1 MDEYLGHRV
10 IQAWQLSHFIAA
22 TKMGELSLLL
32 GDLNASPY
40 TLEYQLVTL
49 FSDLIDCHNMNDGDG
64 FTSAARDNVYSN
76 SAEYPER
83 IDYIFHKVRVKP
95 IKHGESQVWICA
107 LESSISR
114 LLSWKFPALRK
125 RINKQIKIQINK

>member
-1 MDEYLGHRV
+1 
-10 IQAWQLSHFIAA
+10 
-22 TKMGELSLLL
+22 MGELSLLL

-49 FSDLIDCHNMNDGDG
+49 FSDLKDCHNMNDGDG

-83 IDYIFHKVRVKP
+83 IDYVFYKVGVKP
-95 IKHGESQVWICA
+95 KIIESQVWY
-107 LESSISR
+107 R
-114 LLSWKFPALRK
+114 LLNLPPILCFNKFFCLKYSIPG
-125 RINKQIKIQINK
+125 Q